1 MSTTWFITGTSSG
14 LGRHL
19 TELLLERGHR
29 VAATLRSPS
38 RLDDL
43 TARYGDRL
51 WVRELDVTDTARLR
65 EVVDA
70 AFTELGRID
79 VVVSNAGFGLV
90 GMAEAFTDEQIDLQ
104 LRTNVTAAIQL
115 ARAATPHLR
124 SQGGGRLLQL
134 SSQGGHM
141 AFPGYSLYHAS
152 KWAVEGFF
160 EALAGELE
168 PFGITTTLVE
178 PGVARTDFASKSDV
192 VPHPPAYDG
201 TPAVEFLRSDADRS
215 ATDVAGDPRKMA
227 DAIISIA
234 ELDDPPRRQ
243 LLGSDA
249 YDNVTR
255 ALSARLDAARAQRD
269 LAVTTDADDYTG
281 AGAHA

>member
-14 LGRHL
+14 LGRSL

-29 VAATLRSPS
+29 VAATLRNPT

-43 TARYGDRL
+43 KAHHGDRL

-70 AFTELGRID
+70 AFADLGRID

-90 GMAEAFTDEQIDLQ
+90 GVAEAFTDEQIDLQ
-104 LRTNVTAAIQL
+104 LRTNVTAAIHL
-115 ARAATPHLR
+115 ARAVTPHLR
-124 SQGGGRLLQL
+124 EQGGGHLLQL

-160 EALAGELE
+160 ESLAGELE
-168 PFGITTTLVE
+168 PFDITTTLVE
-178 PGVARTDFASKSDV
+178 PGVARTDFASKADV
-192 VPHPPAYDG
+192 VPHPPAYEG
-201 TPAVEFLRSDADRS
+201 TPAVEFMRADAGRSV
-215 ATDVAGDPRKMA
+215 TDVAGDPRKMA
-227 DAIISIA
+227 EAIIRIG
-234 ELDDPPRRQ
+234 EQDDPPRRQ

-249 YDNVTR
+249 YDNVTQ
-255 ALSARLDAARAQRD
+255 ALSERLDALRAQRD
-269 LAVTTDADDYTG
+269 VAVTTDADDYTG
-281 AGAHA
+281 THA

>member
-14 LGRHL
+14 LGRQL

-29 VAATLRSPS
+29 VAATLRDPT

-43 TARYGDRL
+43 AARHGERL
-51 WVRELDVTDTARLR
+51 WVRELDVTDTAQLR

-70 AFTELGRID
+70 AFAELGRIE

-90 GMAEAFTDEQIDLQ
+90 GMAEAFTDEQIESQ
-104 LRTNVTAAIQL
+104 LRTNVTAAIHL
-115 ARAATPHLR
+115 ARAVTPHLR
-124 SQGGGRLLQL
+124 AQGGGRLLQL

-160 EALAGELE
+160 ESLAGELE
-168 PFGITTTLVE
+168 PFGIATTLVE

-192 VPHPPAYDG
+192 VAHPPAYEG
-201 TPAVEFLRSDADRS
+201 TPAVEFLRADADRS
-215 ATDVAGDPRKMA
+215 VTDVAGDPRKMA
-227 DAIISIA
+227 EAIIRIG
-234 ELDDPPRRQ
+234 EMEQPPRRQ

-255 ALSARLDAARAQRD
+255 ALSERLAAARAQRD
-269 LAVTTDADDYTG
+269 LALTTDADDYTG
-281 AGAHA
+281 PPT

>member
-14 LGRHL
+14 IGRQL
-19 TELLLERGHR
+19 TELLLERGDR
-29 VAATLRSPS
+29 VAATLRDPT

-43 TARYGDRL
+43 AAQHGDRL
-51 WVRELDVTDTARLR
+51 WVRELDVTDTAQLR
-65 EVVDA
+65 QVIDA

-115 ARAATPHLR
+115 ARAVTPHLR
-124 SQGGGRLLQL
+124 AQGGGRLLQI

-152 KWAVEGFF
+152 KWALEGFF
-160 EALAGELE
+160 ESLAGELE
-168 PFGITTTLVE
+168 PFGIATTLVE
-178 PGVARTDFASKSDV
+178 PGVARTDFASKAEV
-192 VPHPPAYDG
+192 VPHPPAYEG
-201 TPAVEFLRSDADRS
+201 TPAVEFLRVDADRS
-215 ATDVAGDPRKMA
+215 VTDVAGDPRKVA
-227 DAIISIA
+227 GAILGIG
-234 ELDDPPRRQ
+234 EQDDPPRRQ

-249 YDNVTR
+249 FDNVTR
-255 ALSARLDAARAQRD
+255 ALSERLHALRAQRD
-269 LAVTTDADDYTG
+269 VAVTTDADDYTG
-281 AGAHA
+281 AGA